1 MTILKTYT
9 QPITTDGRPFISFND
24 WLLTLTLPEQQQ
36 YETASAARTQLM
48 QQNIIDGNVI
58 ESVDENGK
66 WTVSY
71 ASTEV
76 MQSID
81 AAYTPM
87 MGEFWNR
94 YLLENGVIDG
104 HGPALTYTGND
115 TAPVV
120 EVAPDTAPVVEVAPT
135 V

>member
-120 EVAPDTAPVVEVAPT
+120 EVAPT

>member
-81 AAYTPM
+81 AAQTPM

-120 EVAPDTAPVVEVAPT
+120 EVAPT

>member
-9 QPITTDGRPFISFND
+9 QQITDGRPFISFNE

-81 AAYTPM
+81 AAHTPM

-94 YLLENGVIDG
+94 YLLENGVIA
-104 HGPALTYTGND
+104 GPAAAALTYTGND
-115 TAPVV
+115 TAPV
-120 EVAPDTAPVVEVAPT
+120 TLNSIRK
-135 V
+135 